1 MPTHDIR
8 FLLRHFMR
16 ESARAGQA
24 MDQDFEISARGVEP
38 DASDIFGDAAT
49 VAVDGVVRMSQS
61 NAGRERVTNLRTM
74 LIVIGSA
81 AGARREGTTL
91 IITVNP
97 RLGPAGRPSSARVM
111 RALG

>member
-1 MPTHDIR
+1 
-8 FLLRHFMR
+8 
-16 ESARAGQA
+16 
-24 MDQDFEISARGVEP
+24 
-38 DASDIFGDAAT
+38 
-49 VAVDGVVRMSQS
+49 VVRMSQS